1 MFIILTIMK
10 FIFLFSLFFFIIQLC
25 FKKQAYAHEIIQLT
39 PAEALEDLIEGN
51 ERYVNDKCTHLE
63 DSALR
68 REHTAIHGQY
78 PIATVLACSDARV
91 PVETLLDQAKGDI
104 FVIRVAGN
112 IVGSQALGSIDYS
125 LEHIHVPLVVVL
137 GHTKCGAIYSVVDSL
152 YAKEEFTPNI
162 KKLLDPL
169 LSIAKHKCKKVPN
182 PSEEELIILKESL
195 IEQNVWKSVSEVI
208 KSSDVVKEMLENEK
222 LLVIGAV
229 YDIQTGKVN
238 WLGRHP
244 EEEDLLISI

>member
-1 MFIILTIMK
+1 MFTIITIMK
-10 FIFLFSLFFFIIQLC
+10 FIFLFSLFSFIIQL
-25 FKKQAYAHEIIQLT
+25 FFQKQALASEIIQLT
-39 PAEALEDLIEGN
+39 PEEALEDLIEGN
-51 ERYVNDKCTHLE
+51 ERYVNDVSTHLE
-63 DSALR
+63 DSAIR

-91 PVETLLDQAKGDI
+91 PVETLLDQGKGDI

-137 GHTKCGAIYSVVDSL
+137 GHTKCGAIYSIVDSL
-152 YAKEEFTPNI
+152 YAEQEFTPHI
-162 KKLLDPL
+162 KKLLNPL
-169 LSIAKHKCKKVPN
+169 LDIAEPKCAKVLN
-182 PSEEELIILKESL
+182 PTDEELVIIKESL
-195 IEQNVWKSVSEVI
+195 IEQNVWKGVSEII
-208 KSSDVVKEMLENEK
+208 KSSDVVKEKMKDDK

-244 EEEDLLISI
+244 EEEAFLASS